1 MKKDHERLEKTLAET
16 QAEKRKL
23 QEPLQKVVQTWG
35 DNSNSKHY
43 MFQGNSSSKDYMF
56 QGNTNSNS
64 NSNSNSKDCMFQGNT
79 NSNSNSNSKDC
90 MFQGNTN
97 SNSDSNSKGYMFQG
111 NSNSNRVIVLL
122 IYNLNAE
129 VIVIVIDLSN
139 MFIYSI

>member
-23 QEPLQKVVQTWG
+23 QEPLQKVVQIWG

-43 MFQGNSSSKDYMF
+43 MFQGNS
-56 QGNTNSNS
+56 
-64 NSNSNSKDCMFQGNT
+64 NSKGYMFQGNT

-111 NSNSNRVIVLL
+111 NSNINRVIVLL